1 MVCTNTDALVAF
13 MALFISEVL
22 PFVGKYFPGRLKGA
36 SGLIHMLFVLL
47 FRSGCVNNEQAW
59 VLEHVLQKDIDGDGI
74 VGTPPTSP
82 VSSPSPSSSP
92 SVSPNDVLIT
102 TDEKKIP
109 D

>member
-13 MALFISEVL
+13 MALFISEIL

-36 SGLIHMLFVLL
+36 SGLFHMLFVLL

-74 VGTPPTSP
+74 VGTPPVSP
-82 VSSPSPSSSP
+82 TVTSP
-92 SVSPNDVLIT
+92 SVSPEDISIFH
-102 TDEKKIP
+102 DSKEK
-109 D
+109 